1 MITVGFQS
9 IRVGVDKE
17 YSGKKY
23 WKGAFNSMWTAQG
36 SLPEGVVLELSLE
49 V

>member
-1 MITVGFQS
+1 MITVGLQN

-17 YSGKKY
+17 YNGKKY
-23 WKGAFNSMWTAQG
+23 WNGAFNSMWIAQG
-36 SLPEGVVLELSLE
+36 SLPEGVMLELSFE

>member
-1 MITVGFQS
+1 MITVGFQN

-17 YSGKKY
+17 SNEKKY
-23 WKGAFNSMWTAQG
+23 WNRAFNSMWTAQG
-36 SLPEGVVLELSLE
+36 SLPEGVMLELSLE

>member
-17 YSGKKY
+17 YNGKRY
-23 WKGAFNSMWTAQG
+23 WNGAFNSRWTAQG
-36 SLPEGVVLELSLE
+36 RLPEGVVLELSLG